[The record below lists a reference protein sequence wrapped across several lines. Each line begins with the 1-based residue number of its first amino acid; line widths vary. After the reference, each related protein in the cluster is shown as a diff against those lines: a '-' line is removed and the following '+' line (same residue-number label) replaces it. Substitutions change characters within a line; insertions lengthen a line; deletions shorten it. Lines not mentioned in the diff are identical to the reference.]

1 MSTTGIV
8 FDVKRFAVH
17 DGPGVRTTLFLK
29 GCPLHCRWCHNPES
43 MAPLPQLAYYAHKCI
58 HCGEC
63 VAVCPTH
70 AHTIADGKHEFDRA
84 KCRVCGQCETV
95 CLGGALRLYG
105 KKITVEEALKLVLE
119 DRDFFVPEGGVT
131 LSGGE
136 PLLQPEFC
144 FELLSALKQQGIHTA
159 VDTCGNVKWEILER
173 MLPVTDLF
181 LYDFKQADSAAH
193 RRLTGQGNELIL
205 ANLQRLS
212 EVGARIEIR
221 MPLIPG
227 LNDAESDLR
236 AAGKILGGLRLARV
250 KILPYYALAR
260 SKYAAVGMDDTMPE
274 VETPDDNALQRAVAI
289 LCDCGVDAQSGK
301 E

>member
-29 GCPLHCRWCHNPES
+29 GCPLRCRWCHNPES
-43 MAPLPQLAYYAHKCI
+43 TAPLPQLAYYAHKCI

-63 VAVCPTH
+63 ATVCPTQ
-70 AHTIADGKHEFDRA
+70 AHMITDGRHEFDRA
-84 KCRVCGQCETV
+84 KCLACGQCEAV

-105 KKITVEEALKLVLE
+105 KKITVEEAVKLVLE
-119 DRDFFVPEGGVT
+119 DRDFYGTAGGVT

-144 FELLSALKQQGIHTA
+144 FELLSALKREGINTA
-159 VDTCGNVKWEILER
+159 VDTCGNVKWEILEKV
-173 MLPVTDLF
+173 LPVTDLF
-181 LYDFKQADSAAH
+181 LYDFKQADSSAH

-205 ANLQRLS
+205 ANLRRLS

-221 MPLIPG
+221 MPLIPE
-227 LNDAESDLR
+227 LNDAANDLR
-236 AAGKILGGLRLARV
+236 AAGKILETLRLERV

-260 SKYAAVGMDDTMPE
+260 SKYAAMGIADTMPE
-274 VETPDDNALQRAVAI
+274 VETPDDAVLARAGGI
-289 LCDCGVDAQSGK
+289 LRECGVFAVSGK